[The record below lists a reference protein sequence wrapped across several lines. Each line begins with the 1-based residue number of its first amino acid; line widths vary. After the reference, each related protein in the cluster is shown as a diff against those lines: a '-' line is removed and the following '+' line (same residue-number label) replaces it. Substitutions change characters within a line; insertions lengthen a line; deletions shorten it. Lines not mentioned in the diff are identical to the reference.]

1 MLTFIAKFKH
11 QLKRILGISAFYHDS
26 AAVLL
31 EDGIITAAAHE
42 ERFTR
47 KKHDADFPSESIKFC
62 LEYGGITLEDI
73 DFIVFYDKPFLK
85 FERLLETYYM
95 TAPRGIFSFVK
106 AIPIWLKEKLF
117 LKSTLKDS
125 LKDLDLNFLDK
136 TPILFSEHHLSHA
149 ASSYF
154 ASPFDDSLILTI
166 DGVGEWATAS
176 IAHGKGNQIKIL
188 KEIHFPDSLGLLYS
202 AFTYFLGFKVNSGE
216 YKLMG
221 LAPYGDPTSEETKRF
236 KQIILDNLIKL
247 LDDGSV
253 KLNQDYFEYM
263 WGLKMVREKKWQKLF
278 GFAKRKEESP
288 IEKHHCNLALAIQQ
302 ITEDSVIMMAKH
314 ALSLQPSDNICLA
327 GGVALNCV
335 ANGKLLKENLFK
347 DIYIQPASGDAGG
360 ALGAA
365 LAIHYTYLKN
375 EKKAST
381 EDAMQHAY
389 LGPEYSHKQ
398 IEIALQKNG
407 LQCSVIEQEEKLT
420 EELCN
425 ALLDGKVVG
434 VFKGR
439 MEFGPRALGNRSIL
453 ADARNE
459 EVQSTLN
466 LKIKNRENFR
476 PFAPIMLEEESS
488 HFFESGCK
496 SPYML
501 LVDTF
506 KKEHRLE
513 MPADIHQKSMKEL
526 LNAKRSVLP
535 AITHIDYSARL
546 QTVTEKSNP
555 FIYRLLNDFK
565 KQTGIGV
572 LVNTS
577 FNLRGEPVVCSP
589 FDAIQCFMVSEM
601 DILILENCI
610 VYKENQSKE
619 NIDFFRKRYV
629 YKTD

>member
-1 MLTFIAKFKH
+1 LQNFCN
-11 QLKRILGISAFYHDS
+11 QLKRILGISAYYHDS

-31 EDGIITAAAHE
+31 EDGVIVAAAHE

-47 KKHDADFPSESIKFC
+47 KKHDADFPAESIKFC
-62 LEYGGITLEDI
+62 LEYAGITLEDI

-125 LKDLDLNFLDK
+125 LKDLDLNFSDK

-154 ASPFDDSLILTI
+154 ASPYDDSLILTI

-176 IAHGKGNQIKIL
+176 IAHGKGNQIQIL
-188 KEIHFPDSLGLLYS
+188 KEMHFPDSLGLLYS

-221 LAPYGDPTSEETKRF
+221 LAPYGDPASEETKRF
-236 KQIILDNLIKL
+236 KQIILDNLVQL
-247 LDDGSV
+247 HDDGSV

-263 WGLKMVREKKWQKLF
+263 WGLKMVREKKWQQLF

-302 ITEDSVIMMAKH
+302 ITEDSVILMAKH
-314 ALSLQPSDNICLA
+314 ALSLQPSDYICLA

-347 DIYIQPASGDAGG
+347 NIYIQPASGDAGG

-365 LAIHYTYLKN
+365 LAIHYMYLQKEKN
-375 EKKAST
+375 TST

-389 LGPEYSHKQ
+389 LGPEYSQRQ
-398 IEIALQKNG
+398 IEITLQKNG
-407 LQCSVIEQEEKLT
+407 LQYSIIEQEEKLT
-420 EELCN
+420 ELVCN
-425 ALLDGKVVG
+425 ELLDGKVVG

-459 EVQSTLN
+459 VVQSTLN

-488 HFFESGCK
+488 RFFETGCK

-506 KKEHRLE
+506 KKEHRIE
-513 MPADIHQKSMKEL
+513 MSADIHQESMKEL
-526 LNAKRSVLP
+526 LNAKRSILP

-546 QTVTEKSNP
+546 QTVTKKSNP

-601 DILILENCI
+601 DVLILENCI

>member
-1 MLTFIAKFKH
+1 LQNFDN
-11 QLKRILGISAFYHDS
+11 QLKRILGISAYYHDS

-31 EDGIITAAAHE
+31 EDGVIVAAAHE

-47 KKHDADFPSESIKFC
+47 KKHDADFPAESIKFC
-62 LEYGGITLEDI
+62 LEYAGITLEDI

-125 LKDLDLNFLDK
+125 LKDLDLNFSDK

-154 ASPFDDSLILTI
+154 ASPSDDSLILTI

-176 IAHGKGNQIKIL
+176 IAHGKGNQIQIL
-188 KEIHFPDSLGLLYS
+188 KEMHFPDSLGLLYS

-221 LAPYGDPTSEETKRF
+221 LAPYGDPASEETKRF
-236 KQIILDNLIKL
+236 KQIILDNLVQL
-247 LDDGSV
+247 HDDGSV

-263 WGLKMVREKKWQKLF
+263 WGLKMVREKKWQQLF

-302 ITEDSVIMMAKH
+302 ITEDSVILMAKH

-365 LAIHYTYLKN
+365 LAIHYMYLQN
-375 EKKAST
+375 EKNTST

-389 LGPEYSHKQ
+389 LGPEYSQRQ
-398 IEIALQKNG
+398 IEITLQKNG
-407 LQCSVIEQEEKLT
+407 LQYSIIEQEEKLT
-420 EELCN
+420 ELVCN
-425 ALLDGKVVG
+425 ELLDGKVAG

-459 EVQSTLN
+459 VVQSTLN

-488 HFFESGCK
+488 RFFETGCK

-506 KKEHRLE
+506 KKEHRIE
-513 MPADIHQKSMKEL
+513 MSADIHQKSMKEL

-565 KQTGIGV
+565 EQTGIGV

-601 DILILENCI
+601 DVLILENFI

>member
-1 MLTFIAKFKH
+1 M
-11 QLKRILGISAFYHDS
+11 KRILGISAYYHDS

-31 EDGIITAAAHE
+31 EDGVIVAAAHE

-47 KKHDADFPSESIKFC
+47 KKHDADFPAESIKFC
-62 LEYGGITLEDI
+62 LEYAGITLEDI

-125 LKDLDLNFLDK
+125 LKDLDLNFSDK

-154 ASPFDDSLILTI
+154 ASPYDDSLILTI

-188 KEIHFPDSLGLLYS
+188 KEMHFPDSLGLLYS

-236 KQIILDNLIKL
+236 KQIILDNLVQL
-247 LDDGSV
+247 HDDGSV

-263 WGLKMVREKKWQKLF
+263 WGLKMVREKKWQQLF

-288 IEKHHCNLALAIQQ
+288 IKKHHCNLALAIQQ
-302 ITEDSVIMMAKH
+302 ITEDSVILMAKH

-347 DIYIQPASGDAGG
+347 NIYIQPASGDAGG

-365 LAIHYTYLKN
+365 LAIHYMYLQN

-389 LGPEYSHKQ
+389 LGPEYSQRQ
-398 IEIALQKNG
+398 IEIALQKNK
-407 LQCSVIEQEEKLT
+407 LQYSVIEQEEKLT
-420 EELCN
+420 ELVCN
-425 ALLDGKVVG
+425 ELLDGKVVG

-459 EVQSTLN
+459 KVQSTLN

-488 HFFESGCK
+488 RFFETGCK

-506 KKEHRLE
+506 KKEHRIE
-513 MPADIHQKSMKEL
+513 MSADIHQKSMKEL

-601 DILILENCI
+601 DVLILENFI

>member
-1 MLTFIAKFKH
+1 LQNQIT
-11 QLKRILGISAFYHDS
+11 QLKRILGISAYYHDS

-31 EDGIITAAAHE
+31 EDGVIVAAAHE

-47 KKHDADFPSESIKFC
+47 KKHDADFPAESIKFC
-62 LEYGGITLEDI
+62 LEYAGITLEDV

-125 LKDLDLNFLDK
+125 LKDLDLNFSDK

-154 ASPFDDSLILTI
+154 ASPYDDSLILTI

-176 IAHGKGNQIKIL
+176 IAYGKGNLIKIL
-188 KEIHFPDSLGLLYS
+188 KEMHFPDSLGLLYS

-221 LAPYGDPTSEETKRF
+221 LAPYGNPTSEETKRF
-236 KQIILDNLIKL
+236 KQIILDNLVQL
-247 LDDGSV
+247 HDDGSV

-278 GFAKRKEESP
+278 GFTKRKEESP

-302 ITEDSVIMMAKH
+302 IIEDSVIMMAKY

-365 LAIHYTYLKN
+365 LAIHYMYLKN
-375 EKKAST
+375 EKKVT
-381 EDAMQHAY
+381 DEDAMQNAY
-389 LGPEYSHKQ
+389 LGPQFSQKECDL
-398 IEIALQKNG
+398 ALQKNK
-407 LQCSVIEQEEKLT
+407 LQYTVIEQEEKMLAL
-420 EELCN
+420 LCN
-425 ALLDGKVVG
+425 NLLEGKVVG

-453 ADARNE
+453 ADARSE
-459 EVQSTLN
+459 VVQSTLN

-488 HFFESGCK
+488 RFFETGCK

-506 KKEHRLE
+506 KKEHRIE
-513 MPADIHQKSMKEL
+513 MSADIHQKNMKEL

-555 FIYRLLNDFK
+555 FICRLLNDFK

-589 FDAIQCFMVSEM
+589 FDAIQCFMISEM
-601 DILILENCI
+601 DVLILENCI